1 VFYYLLR
8 DHSILIRK
16 SNSTNIGAGMPKV
29 FPRQKTL
36 PEGSHGTYS
45 ELQERNQGCLHQPIR
60 WGMWHRTKKRWRAS
74 ISVDGSKKTLGYF
87 DTEVGCSIGLQPS
100 GLKAWTANEHH

>member
-1 VFYYLLR
+1 
-8 DHSILIRK
+8 
-16 SNSTNIGAGMPKV
+16 MPKV
-29 FPRQKTL
+29 FPRQKI
-36 PEGSHGTYS
+36 
-45 ELQERNQGCLHQPIR
+45 CLKEVMEIIR
-60 WGMWHRTKKRWRAS
+60 SYKREAKGVFTSQYVGVMWHRTKKRWRAS